1 LNNELDQEWV
11 ELIEQAREIGLSL
24 NEIRDFLLRTQ
35 QQDIELAL
43 VSK

>member
-11 ELIEQAREIGLSL
+11 ELIEQARELELSL
-24 NEIRDFLLRTQ
+24 SEIRDFLQKTR

>member
-1 LNNELDQEWV
+1 MNNELDQEWV
-11 ELIEQAREIGLSL
+11 ELIEQARELGLSL
-24 NEIRDFLLRTQ
+24 SEIRDFLQKTR

>member
-11 ELIEQAREIGLSL
+11 ELFEQAREIGLSL
-24 NEIRDFLLRTQ
+24 NEIRDFLQKTQ
-35 QQDIELAL
+35 QKDIELAL